1 MGEGLATAGDRPSA
15 QLLEL
20 TAGAS
25 RAKPLLVPESPA
37 RTVAS
42 PSITTGAGIR
52 PTAVEIDLAALAHN
66 AALIAGLTGTA
77 VCAVVK
83 ADAYGHGAP
92 AVARSLEAAGAV
104 AGFAVSLVEEG
115 VQLRDAGVRGPV
127 LVMGPA
133 QAGGG
138 AEMVARALTPVVSA
152 PGDLDELAAVAR
164 RRQTRVA
171 IHVKVDTGM
180 SRLGVAPS
188 EVVAVVTRAAA
199 LGLDVVGVMTHL
211 ANADVE
217 DPAQP
222 DATTWAQL
230 DAFDAAIAAVRAT
243 GAPVTSCH
251 AANSSGAMVF
261 PRARRDL
268 VRVGLA
274 LYGNG
279 RWATDLALPSPR
291 RPALRFVTHVAQLR
305 RVPAGAR
312 VGYGGLGL
320 MTRDSL
326 VAVLP
331 VGYADG
337 LPRRITGK
345 GEVLVA
351 GRRCPLVG
359 AVSMDIAIA
368 DVTDLAGVAIGDEV
382 VVLGPGS
389 GRFGA
394 DHVTTA
400 ELAAWAGLSEY
411 EVTCGISKRVPRLP
425 A

>member
-1 MGEGLATAGDRPSA
+1 MGRLGLEPDALP
-15 QLLEL
+15 
-20 TAGAS
+20 
-25 RAKPLLVPESPA
+25 
-37 RTVAS
+37 
-42 PSITTGAGIR
+42 
-52 PTAVEIDLAALAHN
+52 AALA
-66 AALIAGLTGTA
+66 AA
-77 VCAVVK
+77 
-83 ADAYGHGAP
+83 
-92 AVARSLEAAGAV
+92 ARSG
-104 AGFAVSLVEEG
+104 
-115 VQLRDAGVRGPV
+115 
-127 LVMGPA
+127 
-133 QAGGG
+133 
-138 AEMVARALTPVVSA
+138 
-152 PGDLDELAAVAR
+152 
-164 RRQTRVA
+164 
-171 IHVKVDTGM
+171 
-180 SRLGVAPS
+180 
-188 EVVAVVTRAAA
+188 VAVV
-199 LGLDVVGVMTHL
+199 GLMTHL

-222 DATTWAQL
+222 DASTWAQL

-243 GAPVTSCH
+243 GAPVTTCH
-251 AANSSGAMVF
+251 AANSSGAMMF

-279 RWATDLALPSPR
+279 HWASDAALRTPR

-337 LPRRITGK
+337 LPRRVTGT
-345 GEVLVA
+345 GQVLVA

-382 VVLGPGS
+382 VLLGPGS

-400 ELAAWAGLSEY
+400 ELAGWAGLSEY

>member
-1 MGEGLATAGDRPSA
+1 
-15 QLLEL
+15 
-20 TAGAS
+20 
-25 RAKPLLVPESPA
+25 
-37 RTVAS
+37 
-42 PSITTGAGIR
+42 
-52 PTAVEIDLAALAHN
+52 
-66 AALIAGLTGTA
+66 
-77 VCAVVK
+77 
-83 ADAYGHGAP
+83 
-92 AVARSLEAAGAV
+92 
-104 AGFAVSLVEEG
+104 
-115 VQLRDAGVRGPV
+115 
-127 LVMGPA
+127 
-133 QAGGG
+133 
-138 AEMVARALTPVVSA
+138 MVARALTPVVSA

-164 RRQTRVA
+164 RRQARVA

-180 SRLGVAPS
+180 SRLGVAPD
-188 EVVAVVTRAAA
+188 ELVALVTRAAA
-199 LGLDVVGVMTHL
+199 LSLDVVGVMTHL

-217 DPAQP
+217 DPARP

-243 GAPVTSCH
+243 GAPVTTCH
-251 AANSSGAMVF
+251 AANSSGAMMF

-279 RWATDLALPSPR
+279 HWASDAALRAPR

-305 RVPAGAR
+305 RVPAGAGR
-312 VGYGGLGL
+312 LRRPGRHD
-320 MTRDSL
+320 RDSL

-331 VGYADG
+331 LGYADG
-337 LPRRITGK
+337 LPRRITGQ
-345 GEVLVA
+345 GEVLIH
-351 GRRCPLVG
+351 GQRCPLVG

-368 DVTDLAGVAIGDEV
+368 DVTALAGVAVGDEV
-382 VVLGPGS
+382 VLLGPGS

-400 ELAAWAGLSEY
+400 ELAGWAGLSAY

>member
-1 MGEGLATAGDRPSA
+1 VTAPGSRGIPP
-15 QLLEL
+15 QIRLLEL

-279 RWATDLALPSPR
+279 RWATDLALPTPR

>member
-1 MGEGLATAGDRPSA
+1 M
-15 QLLEL
+15 
-20 TAGAS
+20 
-25 RAKPLLVPESPA
+25 
-37 RTVAS
+37 S

-66 AALIAGLTGTA
+66 AERIAELTGTA

-164 RRQTRVA
+164 RRQAKVA

-180 SRLGVAPS
+180 SRLGVAPG

-243 GAPVTSCH
+243 GAPVTTCH
-251 AANSSGAMVF
+251 AANSSGAMMF

-279 RWATDLALPSPR
+279 HWATDAALGTPR

-312 VGYGGLGL
+312 VGYGGLGV
-320 MTRDSL
+320 MARDSL

-337 LPRRITGK
+337 LPRRVTGK

-382 VVLGPGS
+382 VLLGPGS

-400 ELAAWAGLSEY
+400 ELAGWAGLSEY

>member
-1 MGEGLATAGDRPSA
+1 
-15 QLLEL
+15 
-20 TAGAS
+20 
-25 RAKPLLVPESPA
+25 VPESPA

-180 SRLGVAPS
+180 SRLGVAPA

-222 DATTWAQL
+222 DASTWAQL

-243 GAPVTSCH
+243 GAPVTTCH

-279 RWATDLALPSPR
+279 RWATDQALPTAR

-394 DHVTTA
+394 GHVTTA